1 MIRHQ
6 PGNGHRA
13 SSSSSTLGT
22 TIGGD
27 HSTGGLCSVF
37 YEREI
42 AFAHTHQHP
51 VATILALV
59 IA

>member
-1 MIRHQ
+1 M
-6 PGNGHRA
+6 
-13 SSSSSTLGT
+13 T
-22 TIGGD
+22 TIIKQI
-27 HSTGGLCSVF
+27 VF
-37 YEREI
+37 YEGEI

>member
-1 MIRHQ
+1 
-6 PGNGHRA
+6 
-13 SSSSSTLGT
+13 
-22 TIGGD
+22 
-27 HSTGGLCSVF
+27 VF